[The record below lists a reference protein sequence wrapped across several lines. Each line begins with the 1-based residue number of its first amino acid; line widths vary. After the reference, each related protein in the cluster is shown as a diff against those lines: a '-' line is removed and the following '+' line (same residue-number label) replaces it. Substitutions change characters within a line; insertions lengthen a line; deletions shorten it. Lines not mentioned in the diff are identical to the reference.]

1 MNLLIKILQRV
12 TNVTAVLAV
21 ALLHT
26 SCEEEADMFQ
36 LFITKKGEHYSTP
49 RMAQSLQTSKLS
61 FDAIFDC
68 TAIYQFDD
76 MEGYDSKNKLLGF
89 SDCNSLHHEN
99 SARFVWQWFNNQLE
113 IHAYCYVDG
122 NRVEEFIGVV
132 HIDQM
137 NHYELSIQ
145 GEHYVFRLNNQNPVI
160 IKRGTTCNRGLYYM
174 LWPYFGG
181 SLPAP
186 HDISIRLRIGY

>member
-1 MNLLIKILQRV
+1 MNMKNKLIRSLTSLATVVMVVLLLI
-12 TNVTAVLAV
+12 
-21 ALLHT
+21 
-26 SCEEEADMFQ
+26 SCEEEADLFQ

-49 RMAQSLQTSKLS
+49 RMVQSLQTSKLS

-68 TAIYQFDD
+68 TAIYHFEEI
-76 MEGYDSKNKLLGF
+76 EGYDSKNKLLGF
-89 SDCNSLHHEN
+89 SDCNSLHHQN
-99 SARFVWQWFNNQLE
+99 SARFVWQWFDNQLE

-132 HIDQM
+132 NIDQM

-145 GEHYVFRLNNQNPVI
+145 GEHYVFKLNDNNPVR
-160 IKRGTTCNRGLYYM
+160 IKRGNTCDRGLYYM

-186 HDISIRLRIGY
+186 HDISIRLRIG